1 MRLDLEFFV
10 VQSSCFPVSGDFSR
24 GETPVPIP
32 NTVVKTSSADDTA
45 RETVWESRSLP
56 GFLGEFEGLSQEFV
70 ADSGTVPK
78 LPFLDSLETPQYFLD
93 SHPQHDGAAVRAGER
108 IIATEELIEKPLH
121 FLLREGCVDLDGRS
135 AGQAD
140 GNFLT

>member
-10 VQSSCFPVSGDFSR
+10 VQSFCFPVSGDFSG

-32 NTVVKTSSADDTA
+32 NTVVKTFSADDTA

-56 GFLGEFEGLSQEFV
+56 GLLSPLKRGLFLY
-70 ADSGTVPK
+70 P
-78 LPFLDSLETPQYFLD
+78 LEAPQYFLY
-93 SHPQHDGAAVRAGER
+93 SHPQHDGASVRAGEGV
-108 IIATEELIEKPLH
+108 IATEELIEKPLH
-121 FLLREGCVDLDGRS
+121 FLLRERCVDLDGRS